1 MSQASGSAAQFGT
14 HSKEIASVLGI
25 SVEQLHAETAPAAV
39 EEMIGLLRAYVGI
52 SDLQGRRRVL
62 STVRQEVK
70 RSVPAPLEGNEEGHA
85 GDHAGRAV
93 FGPLISKLRHGADL
107 KEADCDRLARLAGIR
122 RIGARQ
128 QIVLQGDRPEN
139 VYVVLDGF
147 ACRYKVL
154 RQGKSQ
160 IMALLVPGDFT
171 DLHGAVLGTMDHG
184 IMAVSAC
191 TVAELPRTAILE
203 LVENHPRIC
212 HAFHWA
218 TLVDGAILR
227 EWLVNMALREAP
239 QQIAHLFCELLVRL
253 RAAGVGDANSYPFPL
268 TQQELAEV
276 LGLTSVHVNRTL
288 QYLRDDGLIVLRRR
302 RLIIPDVDRLKAY
315 CDFNPDYLHL
325 SRRIE

>member
-1 MSQASGSAAQFGT
+1 M
-14 HSKEIASVLGI
+14 LGI
-25 SVEQLHAETAPAAV
+25 SVETLGTEVAPAAT
-39 EEMIGLLRAYVGI
+39 EEMINLLRAYVGI
-52 SDLQGRRRVL
+52 SDKQGRQRVL
-62 STVRQEVK
+62 RAIDQEVK
-70 RSVPAPLEGNEEGHA
+70 RNASVDEFEEGRLA
-85 GDHAGRAV
+85 DYAEASP
-93 FGPLISKLRHGADL
+93 FSPLIKKLRYGADL
-107 KEADCDRLARLAGIR
+107 KEADCDRLARLVGIR

-203 LVENHPRIC
+203 LIENHPRIC
-212 HAFHWA
+212 HTFHWA

-239 QQIAHLFCELLVRL
+239 QRIAHLFCEMLVRL
-253 RAAGVGDANSYPFPL
+253 RVAGVGDANSYPFPL

-288 QYLRDDGLIVLRRR
+288 QHLRDEGLIVLSKR